1 MEDLFIELFAGNIA
15 GWSLVSTGMPLDLM
29 KTKLQLNSNLSVEY
43 FRQELERHGGFFRTF
58 YRGASSM
65 YLFIG
70 AATALEFTVF
80 ETFLEITSK
89 FNIPKEA
96 QLMSSGFMA
105 GMGSSMI
112 YTPI

>member
-1 MEDLFIELFAGNIA
+1 
-15 GWSLVSTGMPLDLM
+15 
-29 KTKLQLNSNLSVEY
+29 
-43 FRQELERHGGFFRTF
+43 
-58 YRGASSM
+58 M

-96 QLMSSGFMA
+96 QLMTSGFMA